1 MFGKG
6 TGDMKPRVKINILR
20 DVVEI
25 FRDQLVQVGYSAKD
39 VYGIAD
45 DEELLTAYYNATR
58 RIVGA
63 WPRTVHR
70 ASGFVVP
77 KDPDQARAL
86 STIEQKLQKGESVLP
101 YLSRKIRDLSYND
114 LLFNDWGIHH
124 FHLGTNIEEDSFV
137 NRTGPLL
144 YIVFGD
150 AIDFYGKGN
159 TDAHLLAV
167 MDHND
172 FATQELVEILHENWP
187 ELPQFDMPGGDRL
200 SDADIQRLR
209 NLHTNYCL
217 RLRDGKSCFA
227 PGGGITGAG
236 TSAIDRMRA
245 MHRIWWAEQQQ
256 EMVLSQM
263 PGVIEREMTGSGQGR
278 FKEVIN
284 LRLRV
289 SSDAPVFWTLVDE
302 HSGYLHPLMHIG

>member
-1 MFGKG
+1 ML
-6 TGDMKPRVKINILR
+6 DI
-20 DVVEI
+20 
-25 FRDQLVQVGYSAKD
+25 
-39 VYGIAD
+39 GIVD

-77 KDPDQARAL
+77 RDPDQARAL

-124 FHLGTNIEEDSFV
+124 FHLGTNIAEDGFV

-144 YIVFGD
+144 YVVLGD
-150 AIDFYGKGN
+150 TIDFYGKGN

-167 MDHND
+167 MDHSD

-187 ELPQFDMPGGDRL
+187 ELPQFDMPGVNGDRL
-200 SDADIQRLR
+200 SDTDIRRLR
-209 NLHTNYCL
+209 ELHTNYCL

-236 TSAIDRMRA
+236 TSMIDRMRA

-256 EMVLSQM
+256 EVVLSQM
-263 PGVIEREMTGSGQGR
+263 LGVIEREMTGSGQGR
-278 FKEVIN
+278 FKEVID

-289 SSDAPVFWTLVDE
+289 SSDAPVFWILEDE